1 MKIKLTNGDT
11 LNVTKKEREEVMQ
24 CKMFTYVKNGVTRT
38 AFTKHIVATKGVK
51 NGRLIFEN

>member
-11 LNVTKKEREEVMQ
+11 LNVTKKELEEVMQ
-24 CKMFTYVKNGVTRT
+24 CEMFTYVKNGVTRT

-51 NGRLIFEN
+51 KISSK